1 MKTKI
6 LLIDD
11 NKSKLSALK
20 LYLEKEYYDV
30 VTASNGES
38 GLEQLESFRPDIILL
53 DVHMPGMDGIDT
65 CRQIR
70 SRKAYSH
77 GKVGIIMF
85 SDKRIDLVDKV
96 SGLDLGADRY
106 LVRPVAPREL
116 LAEIKALERIIDSNQ
131 SSRTRGSSKLKILS
145 IDDGL
150 KIHLDERV
158 VEVREEKRNLQPL
171 LYNILVYLAQPP
183 NRARS
188 KEDLIWEFWAG
199 GPNYDTTVDENALST
214 AISRLRNEIELDPR
228 NPIYIVTVHGYGYKL
243 NKPT

>member
-30 VTASNGES
+30 VTATNGQT
-38 GLEQLESFRPDIILL
+38 GLNLLEKIKPDIILL

-70 SRKAYSH
+70 SRQAYSH

-116 LAEIKALERIIDSNQ
+116 LAEIKALERIIDSMQ
-131 SSRTRGSSKLKILS
+131 SSKSKASNKLQTLI
-145 IDDGL
+145 IDNRL

-158 VEVREEKRNLQPL
+158 VEVSGEKRNLQPL
-171 LYNILVYLAQPP
+171 LYNILVYLAHPP

-199 GPNYDTTVDENALST
+199 GPDYDTTVDENALST
-214 AISRLRNEIELDPR
+214 AISRLRNEIESDPR
-228 NPIYIVTVHGYGYKL
+228 HPVYIVTVHGYGYKL